1 VVTVPLILLA
11 IPSVVIGFMTMGGML
26 FGSFFDGAIV
36 VDATRHHAMTELAEA
51 FHGPVAMAL
60 HGFTSLPFYLAL
72 AGVVVAYY
80 CYMVN
85 PRVPEACRR
94 SFAWVYQLLENKYY
108 MDWINEHILARFARM
123 LGTGLWKGGDQALI
137 DGAVVNGSW
146 RLVGVV
152 SAIARHLQ
160 SGYLYHYA
168 GVMLLGIFVLMTW
181 FVWLNP

>member
-1 VVTVPLILLA
+1 LA
-11 IPSVVIGFMTMGGML
+11 IPSVVIGYLTMNGML
-26 FGSFFDGAIV
+26 FSSFFDGAIV
-36 VDATRHHAMTELAEA
+36 VDAAKHPAMKELADA

-60 HGFTSLPFYLAL
+60 HGLTSLPFYLAL
-72 AGVVVAYY
+72 SGVAFAYY
-80 CYMVN
+80 CYMIN
-85 PRVPEACRR
+85 PRLPATLRHT
-94 SFAWVYQLLENKYY
+94 FGWVHQLLENKYF
-108 MDWINEHILARFARM
+108 MDWINEHILARFARA
-123 LGTGLWKGGDQALI
+123 LGTGLWKAGDQALI